1 MKYLIMDKKTKT
13 ARMSVYFEDEQI
25 SKVEFHEVT
34 NKQFEFLSLNI
45 LPKVF
50 NKSALEDTINE
61 FKTHLECVEEIPNIP
76 FSQFWDTYGL
86 KVGRKERCEKLWK
99 LMTDVEK
106 NLAMSGIKKYN
117 NWLTANTNIQK
128 LYPETFL
135 NQRRWEN
142 EYK

>member
-1 MKYLIMDKKTKT
+1 MDKKTKT

-25 SKVEFHEVT
+25 CKVEFHEIT
-34 NKQFEFLSLNI
+34 KAQYEFICFNI
-45 LPKVF
+45 LPKIF
-50 NKSALEDTINE
+50 AQSDIQGTINE
-61 FKTHLECVEEIPNIP
+61 FKTHLEVIEETPNIP
-76 FSQFWDTYGL
+76 FSTFWDAYGL
-86 KVGRKERCEKLWK
+86 KIGRKERCEKLWK

-106 NLAMSGIKKYN
+106 NLAFNGIKKYN
-117 NWLTANTNIQK
+117 DWLTRNANIQK